1 MERYSDGQNARV
13 RGQIK
18 RDKRTERLRKFS
30 SGSLGRDWSLVLEIV
45 MKKSD
50 KVRVNGK
57 CENKDFVG
65 EIGIIAKIEEG
76 YCSIIFERI
85 WGVFKIKIEE
95 LDILEE

>member
-1 MERYSDGQNARV
+1 
-13 RGQIK
+13 
-18 RDKRTERLRKFS
+18 
-30 SGSLGRDWSLVLEIV
+30 

-95 LDILEE
+95 LDILEES